1 MMKMPATVRV
11 LSDRGSPSPSWDLL
25 DDSDSDT
32 RLSLSIPRSDFGDI
46 APPTGPEVPQKETF
60 GFAIRPTA
68 GSLQRER
75 EPLYEPTPW
84 ETCSESESARSW
96 VASPKSQ
103 SGEHTFVPE
112 PSKAQFNT
120 QNVQYATPKP
130 QPESSGLRPEPL
142 DIPSDPKKS
151 FPSHKKKYNP
161 CHPWDS
167 PPPTPVSQLT
177 TPSDSKKSSPSHKK
191 RYNPCHPWDSPPLSP
206 VSQHLDGSHG
216 RNIATS
222 RWSPWSQCVQSDF
235 QFDGPECVP
244 ESRSHVR
251 SQTSTSLPNSKRS
264 QDLSDGKSE
273 PPICLTPLPG
283 LQPGFWRSQSDKQ
296 NSGSL
301 SANVDKAA
309 KRDLSDGKS
318 EPPICLTPLPGLQ
331 PGFWRSQSDKQNSGS
346 LSANVDTAAN
356 QHSSSFGFSEFRP
369 PYDSINPLESSSS
382 QPGKSSTQE
391 SCQHSSTT
399 SQSLHGSRFN
409 AAKSLITE
417 SASSASAH
425 QSARRYQS
433 RDMISECNVDK
444 PPSANRLVKMKPK
457 LRSRICP
464 FSVTVGD
471 AEQAKSSG
479 MVIYWSYV
487 VTSSHSRIRDGTTES
502 VRREFSDFQWLRRV
516 LEHAR
521 PGSIVPLLP
530 KPKFLGRM
538 RSGYLPVRCRELEQF
553 LTRVLDKEHFFNLRA
568 VESFLHSSNEIFEL
582 EKQDFVESPGAS
594 PRSGGRG
601 VLNRIFSAPVIPENI
616 SDMEDS
622 LSRHDLF
629 LTVVGKKS
637 NAIYGCTKD
646 LMLRMQALSTS
657 YGALSS
663 AIRDLDTT
671 LTSSGTRTI
680 AIGNVMHLTGT
691 GANRMSDL
699 TEQAAVSVGDF
710 CKHPMKD
717 LITEIDDVK
726 ESLKSQRIAQ
736 KYIRDK
742 ERKFGGSDQDDIF
755 LDDLRDQMDEVASR
769 TVTEVEEFKAT
780 YAAEIGNALANLSEI
795 HRRFAAEMTSMD
807 FDVDSHVKP
816 KVRRPP
822 KRR

>member
-1 MMKMPATVRV
+1 MMK
-11 LSDRGSPSPSWDLL
+11 GSPSPSWDLL

-46 APPTGPEVPQKETF
+46 APPTGPEVPPKETF

-112 PSKAQFNT
+112 PSKAQSNT

-130 QPESSGLRPEPL
+130 QPESSGLRPGPL

-191 RYNPCHPWDSPPLSP
+191 RYNPCHPWDSPPPTPVSQLTTPSDSKKSSPSHKKRYNPCHPWDSPPLSP

-216 RNIATS
+216 RIIATS

-553 LTRVLDKEHFFNLRA
+553 LTRVLDKEHSSISAQLN
-568 VESFLHSSNEIFEL
+568 HSYI
-582 EKQDFVESPGAS
+582 A
-594 PRSGGRG
+594 
-601 VLNRIFSAPVIPENI
+601 
-616 SDMEDS
+616 
-622 LSRHDLF
+622 
-629 LTVVGKKS
+629 LTKS
-637 NAIYGCTKD
+637 
-646 LMLRMQALSTS
+646 
-657 YGALSS
+657 SS
-663 AIRDLDTT
+663 SKNKIL
-671 LTSSGTRTI
+671 
-680 AIGNVMHLTGT
+680 
-691 GANRMSDL
+691 
-699 TEQAAVSVGDF
+699 
-710 CKHPMKD
+710 
-717 LITEIDDVK
+717 
-726 ESLKSQRIAQ
+726 
-736 KYIRDK
+736 
-742 ERKFGGSDQDDIF
+742 
-755 LDDLRDQMDEVASR
+755 
-769 TVTEVEEFKAT
+769 
-780 YAAEIGNALANLSEI
+780 
-795 HRRFAAEMTSMD
+795 
-807 FDVDSHVKP
+807 
-816 KVRRPP
+816 
-822 KRR
+822 